1 MARPRGAG
9 ERGEQ
14 TRAKILATAELLFG
28 ERGFAETRLEDVA
41 EAVGVRRAALVYYFA
56 DKQDLYRAVLD
67 DVFGGLARRMV
78 TASESQSSPAERVEA
93 MAAAWVGYVAERPA
107 VARLYLREIANATPG
122 RPPAI
127 ADHVKAVYDHITA
140 VVRQGERAGAF
151 PPVNTVHLLGMVAG
165 ATLLFTVGV
174 PALGIEP
181 SYDPLSSRELAAH
194 REQIVRMTRGLLGL
208 NGAAARPPK
217 KAKKRTA
224 GRRS

>member
-1 MARPRGAG
+1 MGRPRGAG

-41 EAVGVRRAALVYYFA
+41 EAVGVRRAALVYYFT

-78 TASESQSSPAERVEA
+78 IASESQASPAERVEA
-93 MAAAWVGYVAERPA
+93 MAAAWVDYVAERPA
-107 VARLYLREIANATPG
+107 AARLYLREIANATPG

-127 ADHVKAVYDHITA
+127 ADYVKTVYDHVTA

-151 PPVNTVHLLGMVAG
+151 RRVNTVHLLGMVAG

-194 REQIVRMTRGLLGL
+194 REEIVRMTRGLLGL
-208 NGAAARPPK
+208 NGVRARHPTKTRSLP
-217 KAKKRTA
+217 
-224 GRRS
+224 RRRR